1 MDDRV
6 FAEHPLEHEKLLLLL
21 LATYQQTDNVV
32 CGWGAKNRT

>member
-21 LATYQQTDNVV
+21 ATYQQTDNDVG
-32 CGWGAKNRT
+32 GWGAKNRT